1 MLAELLP
8 LEFEIRARAGE
19 TPLEI
24 EYCERFP
31 EDRDTVAAAFQEF
44 AAWVQESTLSPLAS
58 QDRRASDARRDS
70 DDRRVARVER
80 PDAAPSAGAA
90 DSRAVPVVTADGT
103 HLSADDTPSEI
114 GRYRIVRRLGQGG
127 MGVVY
132 LAHDPTLDRQVA
144 LKLPFLDPR
153 DPRAAARRFA
163 REARAMAAIHHSNLC
178 PIFDVGEIDGR
189 PFLTMAFIDGQ
200 TLAERLVETGRM
212 PPQLAARIVG
222 TLAVA
227 VQTIHEAGIVH
238 RDLKP
243 TNVLV
248 DRRGCLFITD
258 FGLASSEA
266 HDPGLTSSGM
276 LIGSPAYMAPE
287 QIETRDDPVG
297 PQSDV
302 YALGVILYELLCG
315 RRPFDGSGMAILGK
329 VSSGEPPT
337 PPTRF
342 APLPEPLEAICLR
355 ALAFRTGDR
364 HSSAAELAAELQNYL
379 QSAETV

>member
-1 MLAELLP
+1 MIDRICDEFESQWRNDAPPRMEDFVARVAHPLQPQLLAELLP

-19 TPLEI
+19 TPMET
-24 EYCERFP
+24 EYAQRFP
-31 EDRDTVAAAFQEF
+31 AHGDTVALAFQEF
-44 AAWVQESTLSPLAS
+44 MAWVQESTLSPLGPMVARALPCAAS
-58 QDRRASDARRDS
+58 DVASTAQIAKASGEETADAYEKPADSSVAAASDA
-70 DDRRVARVER
+70 E
-80 PDAAPSAGAA
+80 
-90 DSRAVPVVTADGT
+90 GT
-103 HLSADDTPSEI
+103 PQSI

-127 MGVVY
+127 MGIVY
-132 LAHDPTLDRQVA
+132 LAHDPSLDRQVA

-153 DPRAAARRFA
+153 DPRSAARRFA
-163 REARAMAAIHHSNLC
+163 REARAMAAIHHANLC

-200 TLAERLVETGRM
+200 TLAERLSESGRM
-212 PPQLAARIVG
+212 PPQLAARIVA
-222 TLAVA
+222 TLAQG

-248 DRRGCLFITD
+248 DRRGGLFITD

-297 PQSDV
+297 
-302 YALGVILYELLCG
+302 
-315 RRPFDGSGMAILGK
+315 
-329 VSSGEPPT
+329 
-337 PPTRF
+337 
-342 APLPEPLEAICLR
+342 
-355 ALAFRTGDR
+355 
-364 HSSAAELAAELQNYL
+364 
-379 QSAETV
+379 